1 MRHVDYLIAQGPP
14 PHCRRSS
21 RIVSS
26 IRRPAASNA
35 KRKPSSLP
43 PEGRIELDSHADTIV
58 LGANCV
64 VLSHTGQ
71 TCEVM
76 PYSDTYNAITDVPV
90 ITGAT
95 LWTSPHDGDEY
106 IIIFNKA
113 LWMGDTLQH
122 TLVNPNQLR
131 AYGTTVQDNPFAS
144 SPLIFDPPNGPVI
157 PLTTMGTIIYCTTRA
172 PSDQELSSLP
182 HIALSSS
189 ATWDP
194 QNVVFPTNCVVGG
207 EQRTQM
213 NISSISSTAHDLT
226 ATIHDP
232 ATFHSRLVSLI
243 QVYAP
248 SKPPDEL
255 PTTPT
260 VQSKSRHSSVT
271 PEDLSER
278 WSIGLKLAKYTI
290 RNTTEQILHSVLLPL
305 ARRYRADHMTRFTS
319 KPKFSGY

>member
-1 MRHVDYLIAQGPP
+1 MQPVYSHNPVTRHVDYLIAQGPS

-90 ITGAT
+90 VTRAT

-106 IIIFNKA
+106 ILIFNEA

-131 AYGTTVQDNPFAS
+131 AYSTIVQDNPFAS

-157 PLTTMGTIIYCTTRA
+157 PLMTMGTIIYCTTRA

-182 HIALSSS
+182 HITLSSS

-194 QNVVFPTNCVVGG
+194 HNIVFLTNRVEGG
-207 EQRTQM
+207 EQCAQM
-213 NISSISSTAHDLT
+213 DISSIFSTTHDLT
-226 ATIHDP
+226 STIHDP
-232 ATFHSRLVSLI
+232 VTFHSRLVSSI
-243 QVYAP
+243 QVHAP
-248 SKPPDEL
+248 SKSPEDL
-255 PTTPT
+255 PTMPT
-260 VQSKSRHSSVT
+260 FQSKSRHSSIT

-278 WSIGLKLAKYTI
+278 WFIGLKRAKDTI
-290 RNTTEQILHSVLLPL
+290 RNTTQ
-305 ARRYRADHMTRFTS
+305 
-319 KPKFSGY
+319 